1 MADYSPKDEKNYE
14 AEVFERH
21 TRSSGDMDSI
31 HGMSNYQITTQE
43 GQCMGFYADTGQGKG
58 GQGGPG
64 TGKFV
69 LNTPGMEMHVVGK
82 GLKVRDEGDTTQL
95 PAHQTI
101 AKRGDIFQVCENGDV
116 VIRARNIILEADGA
130 GNKDGQIMINANRM
144 VDIKAP
150 DIKEQA
156 EKILVRATQEIDTST
171 NLKKEKRNFNIGFDA
186 ADIDFGA
193 NIKTMI
199 NQVNTQLPKVG
210 EKIKAIEE
218 KGKELLPKVEEQLQQ
233 GIEFI
238 QSEEAQ
244 NLIGNLQQTA
254 EDIGSQ
260 LEESGVLEDVQ
271 KEAEELQNR
280 FKGIFNDFEKSLDGL
295 ANEFE
300 DKIDKDE
307 VQKNLKDTAEKFGK
321 QFGGLI

>member
-43 GQCMGFYADTGQGKG
+43 GQSMGFYADTGQGKG

-64 TGKFV
+64 TGKHV
-69 LNTPGMEMHVVGK
+69 LNTPGMSMEVLGK

-95 PAHQTI
+95 PAKQTI
-101 AKRGDIFQVCENGDV
+101 CKRGDVFTVCENGDV

-156 EKILVRATQEIDTST
+156 EKIMVRATQEIDTST
-171 NLKKEKRNFNIGFDA
+171 NLKKEKTNFNLGFNS

-199 NQVNTQLPKVG
+199 NQVNTQLPKAG
-210 EKIKAIEE
+210 EKLKAIED
-218 KGKELLPKVEEQLQQ
+218 KGKELLPKLEEKLQQ
-233 GIEFI
+233 GIKIIE
-238 QSEEAQ
+238 SPEAAK
-244 NLIGNLQQTA
+244 LINNLQQNA
-254 EDIGSQ
+254 EEIGKQ
-260 LEESGVLEDVQ
+260 LEESGVIENVK

-280 FKGIFNDFEKSLDGL
+280 LGGIFNDLEEQTK
-295 ANEFE
+295 
-300 DKIDKDE
+300 KIATPDSKKLKE
-307 VQKNLKDTAEKFGK
+307 IEKNLEDTAKKFGEKFGG
-321 QFGGLI
+321 FI

>member
-43 GQCMGFYADTGQGKG
+43 GQSMGFYADTGQGKG

-64 TGKFV
+64 TGKHV
-69 LNTPGMEMHVVGK
+69 LNTPGMSMEVLGK

-95 PAHQTI
+95 PAKQTI
-101 AKRGDIFQVCENGDV
+101 CKRGDVFTVCENGDV

-130 GNKDGQIMINANRM
+130 GNKDGQVLISANRLC
-144 VDIKAP
+144 DIKAP
-150 DIKEQA
+150 DIREQC
-156 EKILVRATQEIDTST
+156 EKKVERATQEIDIQT
-171 NLKKEKRNFNIGFDA
+171 NLKKEKTNFNLGFNS

-199 NQVNTQLPKVG
+199 NQINTELPKAG
-210 EKIKAIEE
+210 EKLNAIKK
-218 KGKELLPKVEEQLQQ
+218 KGEELLPKVEEKLEQAVEII
-233 GIEFI
+233 G
-238 QSEEAQ
+238 SPEAAK
-244 NLIGNLQQTA
+244 LINNLQQNA
-254 EDIGSQ
+254 EEIGKQ
-260 LEESGVLEDVQ
+260 LEESGVIENVK

-280 FKGIFNDFEKSLDGL
+280 LGGIFNDLEEQTK
-295 ANEFE
+295 
-300 DKIDKDE
+300 KIATPDSKKLKE
-307 VQKNLKDTAEKFGK
+307 IEKNLEDTAKKFGEKFGG
-321 QFGGLI
+321 FI

>member
-116 VIRARNIILEADGA
+116 VIRARNIILEANGA
-130 GNKDGQIMINANRM
+130 GNKDGQVMISANRLC
-144 VDIKAP
+144 DIKAP
-150 DIKEQA
+150 DIREQG
-156 EKILVRATQEIDTST
+156 EKIVQRATQEIDVST
-171 NLKKEKRNFNIGFDA
+171 NLKKERTNFNLGISE
-186 ADIDFGA
+186 ADIKTGFG
-193 NIKTMI
+193 NVKTI
-199 NQVNTQLPKVG
+199 FNQLNKKLPEMGK
-210 EKIKAIEE
+210 KLDAIEK
-218 KGKELLPKVEEQLQQ
+218 KGKDLIPKVESQIKQGVEFLQ
-233 GIEFI
+233 
-238 QSEEAQ
+238 SDEAA
-244 NLIGNLQQTA
+244 NLIGGLADTAQTV
-254 EDIGSQ
+254 GSE
-260 LEESGVLEDVQ
+260 LEESGVIEDV
-271 KEAEELQNR
+271 KEQAQELQNR
-280 FKGIFNDFEKSLDGL
+280 FKGIFNDFENQAKNLAGELD
-295 ANEFE
+295 NEKL
-300 DKIDKDE
+300 DKIENK
-307 VQKNLKDTAEKFGK
+307 LKKTAEG
-321 QFGGLI
+321 FGGLF

>member
-64 TGKFV
+64 TGKHV
-69 LNTPGMEMHVVGK
+69 LNTPGMSMEVLGK

-95 PAHQTI
+95 PAKQTI
-101 AKRGDIFQVCENGDV
+101 CKRGDVFTVCENGDV

-156 EKILVRATQEIDTST
+156 EKILQRATQEIDVST

-199 NQVNTQLPKVG
+199 NQVNTNLPKAG
-210 EKIKAIEE
+210 EKLKAIED
-218 KGKELLPKVEEQLQQ
+218 KGKELLPKVEEKLEQAVEII
-233 GIEFI
+233 G
-238 QSEEAQ
+238 SPEAAK
-244 NLIGNLQQTA
+244 LINNLQQNA
-254 EDIGSQ
+254 EEIGKQ
-260 LEESGVLEDVQ
+260 LEESGVIENVK

-280 FKGIFNDFEKSLDGL
+280 LGGIFNDLEEQTKKIATPDSKKLKEIEK
-295 ANEFE
+295 NFE
-300 DKIDKDE
+300 DIEKKFG
-307 VQKNLKDTAEKFGK
+307 EKFGG
-321 QFGGLI
+321 FI

>member
-95 PAHQTI
+95 PAHQVI
-101 AKRGDIFQVCENGDV
+101 AKRGDVFTVCENGDV

-171 NLKKEKRNFNIGFDA
+171 NLKKEKTNFNLGFNS

-199 NQVNTQLPKVG
+199 NQVNTELPKAG
-210 EKIKAIEE
+210 EKLNAIKE
-218 KGKELLPKVEEQLQQ
+218 KGKELLPKVEEKLEQAV
-233 GIEFI
+233 GII
-238 QSEEAQ
+238 GSPEAAK
-244 NLIGNLQQTA
+244 LINNLQQNA
-254 EDIGSQ
+254 EEIGKQ
-260 LEESGVLEDVQ
+260 LEESGVIENVK

-280 FKGIFNDFEKSLDGL
+280 LGGIFNDLEEQTK
-295 ANEFE
+295 
-300 DKIDKDE
+300 KIATPDSKKLKE
-307 VQKNLKDTAEKFGK
+307 IEKNLEDTAKKFGEKFGG
-321 QFGGLI
+321 FI

>member
-43 GQCMGFYADTGQGKG
+43 GQSMGFYADTGQGKG

-64 TGKFV
+64 TGKHV
-69 LNTPGMEMHVVGK
+69 LNTPGMSMEVLGK

-95 PAHQTI
+95 PAKQTI
-101 AKRGDIFQVCENGDV
+101 CKRGDVFTVCENGDV

-171 NLKKEKRNFNIGFDA
+171 NLKKEKTNFNLGFNS

-199 NQVNTQLPKVG
+199 NQVNTQLPKAG
-210 EKIKAIEE
+210 EKLKAIED
-218 KGKELLPKVEEQLQQ
+218 KGKELLPKLEEKLQQ
-233 GIEFI
+233 GIDIIE
-238 QSEEAQ
+238 SPEAAK
-244 NLIGNLQQTA
+244 LINNLQQNA
-254 EDIGSQ
+254 EEIGKQ
-260 LEESGVLEDVQ
+260 LEESGVIENVK

-280 FKGIFNDFEKSLDGL
+280 LGGIFNDLEEQTK
-295 ANEFE
+295 
-300 DKIDKDE
+300 KIATPDSKKLKE
-307 VQKNLKDTAEKFGK
+307 IEKNLEDTAKKFGEKFGG
-321 QFGGLI
+321 FI

>member
-1 MADYSPKDEKNYE
+1 MSDLSPKDEKNYE
-14 AEVFERH
+14 SESYERH

-101 AKRGDIFQVCENGDV
+101 AKRGDVFTVCENGDV
-116 VIRARNIILEADGA
+116 IIRARNIILEANGA
-130 GNKDGQIMINANRM
+130 GNKDGQVLISANRLC
-144 VDIKAP
+144 DIKAP

-156 EKILVRATQEIDTST
+156 EKILVRATQEIDTQT
-171 NLKKEKRNFNIGFDA
+171 NLKKEKTNFNLGFNT

-199 NQVNTQLPKVG
+199 NQVNTQLPKAG
-210 EKIKAIEE
+210 EKLKAIEE
-218 KGKELLPKVEEQLQQ
+218 KGKELIPKVQEQLQQ
-233 GIEFI
+233 GVEFI

-254 EDIGSQ
+254 EGIGSQ

-280 FKGIFNDFEKSLDGL
+280 FKGIFNSFETSMDDF

-300 DKIDKDE
+300 DKIDKKE
-307 VQKNLKDTAEKFGK
+307 LKKNLEDTAKKFGK
-321 QFGGLI
+321 QFGGFI

>member
-43 GQCMGFYADTGQGKG
+43 GQSMGFYADTGQGKG

-69 LNTPGMEMHVVGK
+69 LNTPGMSMEVLGK

-95 PAHQTI
+95 PAKQTI
-101 AKRGDIFQVCENGDV
+101 CKRGDVFTVCENGDV

-156 EKILVRATQEIDTST
+156 EKILQRATQEIDVST

-199 NQVNTQLPKVG
+199 NQVNTNLPKAG
-210 EKIKAIEE
+210 EKLKAIED
-218 KGKELLPKVEEQLQQ
+218 KGKELLPKLEEKLQQ
-233 GIEFI
+233 GIDI
-238 QSEEAQ
+238 IGSPEAAK
-244 NLIGNLQQTA
+244 LINNLQQNA
-254 EDIGSQ
+254 EEIGKQ
-260 LEESGVLEDVQ
+260 LEESGVIENVK

-280 FKGIFNDFEKSLDGL
+280 LGGIFNDLEEQTKKI
-295 ANEFE
+295 ANPDSKKLKEIE
-300 DKIDKDE
+300 
-307 VQKNLKDTAEKFGK
+307 KNLEDTAKKFGEKFGG
-321 QFGGLI
+321 FI

>member
-21 TRSSGDMDSI
+21 ARSSGDMDSI

-130 GNKDGQIMINANRM
+130 GNKDGQVLISANRLC
-144 VDIKAP
+144 DIKAP
-150 DIKEQA
+150 DIREQC
-156 EKILVRATQEIDTST
+156 EKKVERATQEIDIQT
-171 NLKKEKRNFNIGFDA
+171 NLKKEKTNFNLGFNS

-199 NQVNTQLPKVG
+199 NQINTELPKAG
-210 EKIKAIEE
+210 EKLKAIED
-218 KGKELLPKVEEQLQQ
+218 KGKELLPKLEEKLQQ
-233 GIEFI
+233 GIDI
-238 QSEEAQ
+238 IGSPEAAK
-244 NLIGNLQQTA
+244 LINNLQQNA
-254 EDIGSQ
+254 EEIGKQ
-260 LEESGVLEDVQ
+260 LEESGVIENVK

-280 FKGIFNDFEKSLDGL
+280 LGGIFNDLEEQTK
-295 ANEFE
+295 
-300 DKIDKDE
+300 KIATPDSKKLKE
-307 VQKNLKDTAEKFGK
+307 IEKNLEDTAKKFGEKFGG
-321 QFGGLI
+321 FI

>member
-1 MADYSPKDEKNYE
+1 MADYSPRDEKNYE

-21 TRSSGDMDSI
+21 IRSSGDMDSI
-31 HGMSNYQITTQE
+31 HGMSNYQILTSNS
-43 GQCMGFYADTGQGKG
+43 QCLGFYDDTGQGKG

-64 TGKFV
+64 TGKYV
-69 LNTPGMEMHVVGK
+69 MNTPGMALNVVGK

-171 NLKKEKRNFNIGFDA
+171 NLKKEKTNFNLGFNS

-199 NQVNTQLPKVG
+199 NQVNTQLPKAG
-210 EKIKAIEE
+210 EKLKAIED
-218 KGKELLPKVEEQLQQ
+218 KGKELLPKLEEKLQQ
-233 GIEFI
+233 GIDI
-238 QSEEAQ
+238 IGSPEAAK
-244 NLIGNLQQTA
+244 LINNLQQNA
-254 EDIGSQ
+254 EEIGRQ
-260 LEESGVLEDVQ
+260 LEESGVIENVK

-280 FKGIFNDFEKSLDGL
+280 LGGIFNDLEEQTK
-295 ANEFE
+295 
-300 DKIDKDE
+300 KIATPDSKKLKE
-307 VQKNLKDTAEKFGK
+307 IEKNLEDTAKKFGEKFGG
-321 QFGGLI
+321 FI

>member
-31 HGMSNYQITTQE
+31 HGMSNYQICTQE
-43 GQCMGFYADTGQGKG
+43 GQCLGFYADTGQGKG

-64 TGKFV
+64 TGKHV
-69 LNTPGMEMHVVGK
+69 LNTPGMSMEVLGK

-95 PAHQTI
+95 PAKQTI
-101 AKRGDIFQVCENGDV
+101 CKRGDVFTVCENGDV

-171 NLKKEKRNFNIGFDA
+171 NLKKEKTNFNLGFNS

-199 NQVNTQLPKVG
+199 NQVNTELPKAG
-210 EKIKAIEE
+210 EKLNAIKE
-218 KGKELLPKVEEQLQQ
+218 KGKELLPKVEEKLEQAV
-233 GIEFI
+233 GII
-238 QSEEAQ
+238 GSPEAAKLIN
-244 NLIGNLQQTA
+244 NLEQTA
-254 EDIGSQ
+254 QDIGKQ
-260 LEESGVLEDVQ
+260 LEESGVIENVK

-280 FKGIFNDFEKSLDGL
+280 LGGIFNDLEEQTK
-295 ANEFE
+295 
-300 DKIDKDE
+300 KIATPDSKKLKE
-307 VQKNLKDTAEKFGK
+307 IEKNLEDTAKKFGEKFGG
-321 QFGGLI
+321 FI

>member
-95 PAHQTI
+95 PAHQVI
-101 AKRGDIFQVCENGDV
+101 AKRGDVFTVCENGDV

-156 EKILVRATQEIDTST
+156 EKILQRATQEIDVST
-171 NLKKEKRNFNIGFDA
+171 NLKKEKRNFNIGFDT

-199 NQVNTQLPKVG
+199 NQVNTELPKAG
-210 EKIKAIEE
+210 EKLKAIEE
-218 KGKELLPKVEEQLQQ
+218 KGKELLPKLEEKLQQ
-233 GIEFI
+233 GVEFL
-238 QSEEAQ
+238 QSDEAA

-254 EDIGSQ
+254 EGIGSQ
-260 LEESGVLEDVQ
+260 LEESGALEDI
-271 KEAEELQNR
+271 KEEAKELQNR
-280 FKGIFNDFEKSLDGL
+280 FKGIFNDFENQAKNLAGELD
-295 ANEFE
+295 NEKLDKIE
-300 DKIDKDE
+300 DK
-307 VQKNLKDTAEKFGK
+307 LKKTAEG
-321 QFGGLI
+321 FGGIF

>member
-43 GQCMGFYADTGQGKG
+43 GQSMGFYADTGQGKG

-64 TGKFV
+64 TGKHV
-69 LNTPGMEMHVVGK
+69 LNTPGMSMEVLGK

-95 PAHQTI
+95 PAKQTI
-101 AKRGDIFQVCENGDV
+101 CKRGDVFTVCENGDV

-156 EKILVRATQEIDTST
+156 EKIMVRATQEIDTST
-171 NLKKEKRNFNIGFDA
+171 NLKKEKTNFNLGFNS

-199 NQVNTQLPKVG
+199 NQVNTQLPKAG
-210 EKIKAIEE
+210 EKLKAIED
-218 KGKELLPKVEEQLQQ
+218 KGKELLPKLEEKLQQ
-233 GIEFI
+233 GIDI
-238 QSEEAQ
+238 IGSPEAAK
-244 NLIGNLQQTA
+244 LINNLQQNA
-254 EDIGSQ
+254 EEIGKQ
-260 LEESGVLEDVQ
+260 LEESGVIENVK

-280 FKGIFNDFEKSLDGL
+280 LGGIFNDLEEQTK
-295 ANEFE
+295 
-300 DKIDKDE
+300 KIATPDSKKLKE
-307 VQKNLKDTAEKFGK
+307 IEKNLEDTAKKFGEKFGG
-321 QFGGLI
+321 FI

>member
-1 MADYSPKDEKNYE
+1 MSDFTPKDEKNYE
-14 AEVFERH
+14 SESYERH

-101 AKRGDIFQVCENGDV
+101 AKRGDVFTVCENGDV
-116 VIRARNIILEADGA
+116 IIRARNIILEANGA
-130 GNKDGQIMINANRM
+130 GNKDGQVLISANRLC
-144 VDIKAP
+144 DIKAP
-150 DIKEQA
+150 DIKEQC
-156 EKILVRATQEIDTST
+156 EKKLLRATQEIDTQTSL
-171 NLKKEKRNFNIGFDA
+171 NKKKQNFDINFNT
-186 ADIDFGA
+186 ADMDFGA
-193 NIKTMI
+193 NVQTMVNQINNKLPEVGKTLESI
-199 NQVNTQLPKVG
+199 
-210 EKIKAIEE
+210 EK

-233 GIEFI
+233 GVEFL
-238 QSEEAQ
+238 QSDEAA
-244 NLIGNLQQTA
+244 NLIGGLANTAQT
-254 EDIGSQ
+254 IGSE
-260 LEESGVLEDVQ
+260 LEESGALEDIK

-280 FKGIFNDFEKSLDGL
+280 FKGIFNDFENQAKNLAGELDTEKL
-295 ANEFE
+295 DKIE
-300 DKIDKDE
+300 DK
-307 VQKNLKDTAEKFGK
+307 LKKTAEGFGE
-321 QFGGLI
+321 QFGGFF

>member
-101 AKRGDIFQVCENGDV
+101 AKRGDVFTVCENGDV

-130 GNKDGQIMINANRM
+130 GNKDGQVLISANRLC
-144 VDIKAP
+144 DIKAP
-150 DIKEQA
+150 DIREQC
-156 EKILVRATQEIDTST
+156 EKKVERATQEIDIQT
-171 NLKKEKRNFNIGFDA
+171 NLKKEKTNFNLGFNS

-199 NQVNTQLPKVG
+199 NQVNTELPKAG
-210 EKIKAIEE
+210 EKLKAIEE
-218 KGKELLPKVEEQLQQ
+218 KGKELLPKLEEKLQQ
-233 GIEFI
+233 GVEFL
-238 QSEEAQ
+238 QSDEAA

-254 EDIGSQ
+254 EGIGSQ
-260 LEESGVLEDVQ
+260 LEESGALEDI
-271 KEAEELQNR
+271 KEEAKELQNR
-280 FKGIFNDFEKSLDGL
+280 FKGIFNDFENQAKNLAGELDTEKL
-295 ANEFE
+295 DKIE
-300 DKIDKDE
+300 DK
-307 VQKNLKDTAEKFGK
+307 LKKTAEG
-321 QFGGLI
+321 FGGIF

>member
-1 MADYSPKDEKNYE
+1 MADLSPKDGKNYE
-14 AEVFERH
+14 TEVHERYVC
-21 TRSSGDMDSI
+21 SNGDMDGI
-31 HGMSNYQITTQE
+31 HGMSNYQILTQE
-43 GQCMGFYADTGQGKG
+43 GQSMGFYADTGQGKG
-58 GQGGPG
+58 GQGGRG

-101 AKRGDIFQVCENGDV
+101 AQRGDIFQVCENGDV
-116 VIRARNIILEADGA
+116 VIRARNIILEANGA
-130 GNKDGQIMINANRM
+130 GNKDGQVMISANRLC
-144 VDIKAP
+144 DIKAP
-150 DIKEQA
+150 DIREQC
-156 EKILVRATQEIDTST
+156 EKKVERATQEIDIQT
-171 NLKKEKRNFNIGFDA
+171 NLKKEKTNFNLGFNT

-199 NQVNTQLPKVG
+199 NQLNQKLPEIGK
-210 EKIKAIEE
+210 KLDAITN

-233 GIEFI
+233 GVEFI

-254 EDIGSQ
+254 EGIGSQ

-280 FKGIFNDFEKSLDGL
+280 FKGIFNSFETSMDDF

-300 DKIDKDE
+300 DKIDKKE
-307 VQKNLKDTAEKFGK
+307 LKKNLEDTAKKFGK
-321 QFGGLI
+321 QFGGFI

>member
-1 MADYSPKDEKNYE
+1 MSDLSPKDEKNYE
-14 AEVFERH
+14 YESFERH

-171 NLKKEKRNFNIGFDA
+171 NLKKEKTNFNLGFNS

-199 NQVNTQLPKVG
+199 NQVNTQLPKAG
-210 EKIKAIEE
+210 EKLKAIED
-218 KGKELLPKVEEQLQQ
+218 KGKELLPKLEEKLQQ
-233 GIEFI
+233 GIKIIE
-238 QSEEAQ
+238 SPEAAK
-244 NLIGNLQQTA
+244 LINNLQQNA
-254 EDIGSQ
+254 EEIGKQ
-260 LEESGVLEDVQ
+260 LEESGVIENVK

-280 FKGIFNDFEKSLDGL
+280 LGGIFNDLEEQTK
-295 ANEFE
+295 
-300 DKIDKDE
+300 KIATPDSKKLKE
-307 VQKNLKDTAEKFGK
+307 IEKNLEDTAKKFGEKFGG
-321 QFGGLI
+321 FI

>member
-156 EKILVRATQEIDTST
+156 EKILQRATQEIDIST

-199 NQVNTQLPKVG
+199 NQVNTQLPKAG
-210 EKIKAIEE
+210 EKLKAIED
-218 KGKELLPKVEEQLQQ
+218 KGKELLPKLEEKLQQ
-233 GIEFI
+233 GIDI
-238 QSEEAQ
+238 IGSPEAAK
-244 NLIGNLQQTA
+244 LINNLQQNA
-254 EDIGSQ
+254 EEIGKQ
-260 LEESGVLEDVQ
+260 LEESGVIENVK

-280 FKGIFNDFEKSLDGL
+280 LGGIFNDLEEQTK
-295 ANEFE
+295 
-300 DKIDKDE
+300 KIATPDSKKLKE
-307 VQKNLKDTAEKFGK
+307 IEKNLEDTAKKFGEKFGG
-321 QFGGLI
+321 FI

>member
-43 GQCMGFYADTGQGKG
+43 GQSMGFYADTGQGKG

-64 TGKFV
+64 TGKHV
-69 LNTPGMEMHVVGK
+69 LNTPGMSMEVLGK

-95 PAHQTI
+95 PAKQTI
-101 AKRGDIFQVCENGDV
+101 CKRGDVFTVCENGDV

-171 NLKKEKRNFNIGFDA
+171 NLKKEKTNFNIGFNS

-199 NQVNTQLPKVG
+199 NQVNTQLPKIG
-210 EKIKAIEE
+210 EKLKAIED

-233 GIEFI
+233 GVEFI

-254 EDIGSQ
+254 EGIGSQ
-260 LEESGVLEDVQ
+260 LEESGALEDI
-271 KEAEELQNR
+271 KEEAKELQNR
-280 FKGIFNDFEKSLDGL
+280 FKGIFNDFENQAKNLAGELD
-295 ANEFE
+295 NEKLDKIE
-300 DKIDKDE
+300 DK
-307 VQKNLKDTAEKFGK
+307 LKKTAEG
-321 QFGGLI
+321 FGGIF

>member
-64 TGKFV
+64 TGKYV
-69 LNTPGMEMHVVGK
+69 MNTPGMALNVVGK

-130 GNKDGQIMINANRM
+130 GNKDGQVLISANRLC
-144 VDIKAP
+144 DIKAP
-150 DIKEQA
+150 DIREQC
-156 EKILVRATQEIDTST
+156 EKKVERATQEIDIQT
-171 NLKKEKRNFNIGFDA
+171 NLKKEKTNFNLGFNS

-199 NQVNTQLPKVG
+199 NQINTELPKAG
-210 EKIKAIEE
+210 EKLKAIED
-218 KGKELLPKVEEQLQQ
+218 KGKELLPKLEEKLQQ
-233 GIEFI
+233 GIDI
-238 QSEEAQ
+238 IGSPEAAK
-244 NLIGNLQQTA
+244 LINNLQQNA
-254 EDIGSQ
+254 EEIGKQ
-260 LEESGVLEDVQ
+260 LEESGVIENVK

-280 FKGIFNDFEKSLDGL
+280 LGGIFNDLEEQTK
-295 ANEFE
+295 
-300 DKIDKDE
+300 KIATPDSKKLKE
-307 VQKNLKDTAEKFGK
+307 IEKNLEDTAKKFGEKFGG
-321 QFGGLI
+321 FI

>member
-43 GQCMGFYADTGQGKG
+43 GQSMGFYADTGQGKG

-64 TGKFV
+64 TGKHV
-69 LNTPGMEMHVVGK
+69 LNTPGMSMEVLGK

-95 PAHQTI
+95 PAKQTI
-101 AKRGDIFQVCENGDV
+101 CKRGDVFTVCENGDV

-130 GNKDGQIMINANRM
+130 GNKDGQVLISANRLC
-144 VDIKAP
+144 DIKAP
-150 DIKEQA
+150 DIREQC
-156 EKILVRATQEIDTST
+156 EKKVERATQEIDIQT
-171 NLKKEKRNFNIGFDA
+171 NLKKEKTNFNLGFNS

-199 NQVNTQLPKVG
+199 NQINTELPKAG
-210 EKIKAIEE
+210 EKLNAIKK
-218 KGKELLPKVEEQLQQ
+218 KGKELLPKVEEKLEQAVEII
-233 GIEFI
+233 G
-238 QSEEAQ
+238 SPEAAKLIN
-244 NLIGNLQQTA
+244 NLEQTA
-254 EDIGSQ
+254 QDIGKQ
-260 LEESGVLEDVQ
+260 LEESGVIENVK

-280 FKGIFNDFEKSLDGL
+280 LGGIFNDLEEQTK
-295 ANEFE
+295 
-300 DKIDKDE
+300 KIATPDSKKLKE
-307 VQKNLKDTAEKFGK
+307 IEKNLEDTAKKFGEKFGG
-321 QFGGLI
+321 FI

>member
-171 NLKKEKRNFNIGFDA
+171 NLKKEKTNFNIGFNS

-199 NQVNTQLPKVG
+199 NQVNTQLPKIG
-210 EKIKAIEE
+210 EKLKAIED

-233 GIEFI
+233 GVEFI

-254 EDIGSQ
+254 EGIGSQ

-321 QFGGLI
+321 QFGGFI

>member
-43 GQCMGFYADTGQGKG
+43 GQSMGFYADTGQGKG

-64 TGKFV
+64 TGKHV
-69 LNTPGMEMHVVGK
+69 LNTPGMSMEVLGK

-95 PAHQTI
+95 PAKQTI
-101 AKRGDIFQVCENGDV
+101 CKRGDVFTVCENGDV

-156 EKILVRATQEIDTST
+156 EKILQRATQEIDVST

-199 NQVNTQLPKVG
+199 NQVNTNLPKAG
-210 EKIKAIEE
+210 EKLKAIED

-233 GIEFI
+233 GVEFI

-254 EDIGSQ
+254 EGIGSQ
-260 LEESGVLEDVQ
+260 LEESGALEDI
-271 KEAEELQNR
+271 KEEAKELQNR
-280 FKGIFNDFEKSLDGL
+280 FKGIFNDFENQAKNLAGELD
-295 ANEFE
+295 NEKLDKIE
-300 DKIDKDE
+300 DK
-307 VQKNLKDTAEKFGK
+307 LKKTAEG
-321 QFGGLI
+321 FGGIF

>member
-95 PAHQTI
+95 PAHQVI
-101 AKRGDIFQVCENGDV
+101 AKRGDVFTVCENGDV

-144 VDIKAP
+144 IDIKAP

-156 EKILVRATQEIDTST
+156 EKILQRATQEIDVST
-171 NLKKEKRNFNIGFDA
+171 NLKKEKRNFNIGFDT

-199 NQVNTQLPKVG
+199 NQVNTELPKAG
-210 EKIKAIEE
+210 EKLKAIEE
-218 KGKELLPKVEEQLQQ
+218 KGKELIPKLEEKLQQ
-233 GIEFI
+233 GVEFL
-238 QSEEAQ
+238 QSDEAA

-260 LEESGVLEDVQ
+260 LEESGALEDI
-271 KEAEELQNR
+271 KEQAEELQNR
-280 FKGIFNDFEKSLDGL
+280 FKGIFNDFENQAKNLAGSLDTEKL
-295 ANEFE
+295 
-300 DKIDKDE
+300 DKIEEK
-307 VQKNLKDTAEKFGK
+307 LKKTAEGFGE
-321 QFGGLI
+321 QFGGFI